1 MAEARVS
8 RTHRCPK
15 RTTAGFED
23 REDHRIPKRSHS
35 QRLRAW
41 LFIIRHMATLSD
53 PATSASKVRL
63 TQTVKAGGCASKLAP
78 GTLTDVL
85 SRLPKQQDENLLVGF
100 DSADDA
106 GIYRISSDQALV
118 QTVDFFTPMVDDPF
132 TYGRIAATN
141 ALSDVYAMG
150 GRALTA
156 LALVC
161 FPQDG
166 DTSILD
172 EVLRGGLSVM
182 QQADCIIVGGHSVR
196 DAEIKFGYAV
206 TGLIHPDRVL
216 RNTTA
221 KPGDALIFTKALG
234 TGVITTALKQGRAQQ
249 AWVDG
254 AIASMTTLN
263 KAAAEV
269 ITRPEFEVH
278 AATDVTGF
286 GLMGHGRELAFGSNV
301 ELRIDTSAI
310 RVLDGALEA
319 IQLGCIP
326 GGLLANREFAECIV
340 NAQSANISDDV
351 RTLMFDPQT
360 AGGLL
365 VSVRAEHA
373 NALMSELRA
382 AGYPSTNRIGAVL
395 AGRPAI
401 NLF

>member
-1 MAEARVS
+1 MPA
-8 RTHRCPK
+8 
-15 RTTAGFED
+15 
-23 REDHRIPKRSHS
+23 
-35 QRLRAW
+35 
-41 LFIIRHMATLSD
+41 LSD
-53 PATSASKVRL
+53 PVTNVRL

-100 DSADDA
+100 ESADDA
-106 GIYRISSDQALV
+106 GIYRISADQALV

-156 LALVC
+156 LTLVC

-166 DTSILD
+166 DTGVLEQI
-172 EVLRGGLSVM
+172 LRGGLSVM
-182 QQADCIIVGGHSVR
+182 ELAGCTIVGGHSVR

-216 RNTTA
+216 RNTSA
-221 KPGDALIFTKALG
+221 RPGDALIFTKALG

-269 ITRPEFEVH
+269 ITRPEFDVH

-286 GLMGHGRELAFGSNV
+286 GLMGHARELAFGSNV
-301 ELRIDTSAI
+301 ELTIDTTAI
-310 RVLDGALEA
+310 RVLDGALDA
-319 IQLGCIP
+319 IRLGCIP

-340 NAQSANISDDV
+340 NTQSSNIPDDV
-351 RTLMFDPQT
+351 LTLLFDPQT

-373 NALMSELRA
+373 DALVNELQT
-382 AGYPSTNRIGAVL
+382 AGYPNTCRIGEVL
-395 AGRPAI
+395 AGRPTI
-401 NLF
+401 SLV